1 MMTFIGK
8 AADPQA
14 ACKKL
19 VDAANAAGGEDNISV
34 VVVQVL

>member
-1 MMTFIGK
+1 MNFIEK
-8 AADPQA
+8 SADPQS

-19 VDAANAAGGEDNISV
+19 IDAANEAGGEDNISV